1 MSEKLNIRLLIIPF
15 MVLISTFGCIPQ
27 TKKVVVTPP
36 KPPAV
41 SPPAPL
47 PVLPADMIDKKIVYL
62 THLLEEKKLDE
73 EDREIA
79 LNLLSA
85 YKMIRSQENTT
96 RYDDRKIIHALF
108 ANLSQLDEKY
118 FLKEKVEE
126 KLDSDVVTFLSLK
139 RKKILDDFLSEDY
152 QRVINDC
159 LELEAIFGPDSLTPE
174 IGVFFAVSLAKK
186 GMLKEAVSIGE
197 RIARELEGSPDL
209 IHLRA
214 NIIQWQLD
222 LGEKEKAQEGLEK
235 LMDNLDER
243 EAVFSKTM
251 AMVTG
256 RDQKIASREEMPAE
270 GLSTEGSP
278 LQETD
283 PMEELL
289 RRVDELIQEHKF
301 KEAKLRLIRERLRV
315 QEVSK
320 IETIDHALKT
330 VEMAE
335 EGFEKEKNSE
345 LTQEKE
351 TIELAK
357 KLIEEE
363 HFEEAISKLE
373 ELKGDQD
380 TAAEVKAL
388 KDLAIEKYIN
398 QERNRAAKLFLKA
411 RRTTDQARKEE
422 LLLSSY
428 EILEALIEKYPT
440 SNLVAK
446 LNDHIGKVREELG
459 KLGIEP
465 QY

>member
-1 MSEKLNIRLLIIPF
+1 

-289 RRVDELIQEHKF
+289 RRVDELIQEHEF

>member
-289 RRVDELIQEHKF
+289 RRVDELIQEHEF